1 MPNRALIRFI
11 SVVHRELYRASRGL
25 VGGHTGGPVLLLTTL
40 GRKSGRSRTTP
51 LLYVQESTNWI
62 VVGSNGGDDRHPA
75 WWLNLKADA
84 NATIQVKGKVERVRA
99 REATEEERVA
109 LWPPV
114 RGDVFI
120 LRDLQEPDIKAN
132 PGGDPPA
139 TVTCR
144 HRTILALRQP
154 RFDRRL

>member
-109 LWPPV
+109 LWPRFVEIYSSYETYRSRTSRQIPV
-114 RGDVFI
+114 VI
-120 LRDLQEPDIKAN
+120 L
-132 PGGDPPA
+132 
-139 TVTCR
+139 
-144 HRTILALRQP
+144 QP
-154 RFDRRL
+154 V